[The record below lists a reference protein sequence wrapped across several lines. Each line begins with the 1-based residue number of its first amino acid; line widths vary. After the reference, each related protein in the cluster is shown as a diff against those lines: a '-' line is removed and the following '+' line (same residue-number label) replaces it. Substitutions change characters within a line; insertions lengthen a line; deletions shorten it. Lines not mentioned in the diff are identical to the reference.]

1 MRLKKSLLFS
11 ISRTGKLFQDRENHH
26 KNREIFV
33 YFCSCGNMCSFQDA
47 SVEEL
52 QEHKKELENKVQPI
66 IGKLYKDQGA
76 PPPEGAAHGE
86 DKDEL

>member
-1 MRLKKSLLFS
+1 MIKSRNFLS
-11 ISRTGKLFQDRENHH
+11 IFAVVN
-26 KNREIFV
+26 I
-33 YFCSCGNMCSFQDA
+33 CSFQDA

-66 IGKLYKDQGA
+66 IGKLYKDQGV
-76 PPPEGAAHGE
+76 PPPESTGAGD

>member
-1 MRLKKSLLFS
+1 M
-11 ISRTGKLFQDRENHH
+11 I
-26 KNREIFV
+26 
-33 YFCSCGNMCSFQDA
+33 YSFQDA

-52 QEHKKELENKVQPI
+52 QEHKKELESKVQPI

-76 PPPEGAAHGE
+76 PPPEHAAGE